1 MAQRA
6 GSVAP
11 QTLREPDEKTILF
24 ASKLSLTEDK
34 PVHLS
39 YWKDSLTGKVVIYT
53 DKKSNP
59 AERVILK
66 NKDEFTSP
74 IVKKYTNK
82 DDAIFCTENSIYILS
97 NNVKCM

>member
-1 MAQRA
+1 MAQRP
-6 GSVAP
+6 GTAP

-24 ASKLSLTEDK
+24 ASKLSLNEDK
-34 PVHLS
+34 PVYLS

-59 AERVILK
+59 PERVILK

-82 DDAIFCTENSIYILS
+82 DDAIFCTENSIYILA